1 MERNIVKNRFIPLIL
16 FSILL
21 LGGCATKP
29 VANIALDPYV
39 PGQAAFQKCGT
50 IFVSGIVD
58 KRKQKEVVGEIV
70 KKGKAVTMVKTSQNM
85 EKWFKA
91 ALEKALGAEGCKITP
106 KSTHHPKIARV
117 YIRIDKI
124 EAKLDRDRLTGE
136 NLEAQV
142 YVTLFM
148 RQGKSQRIIK
158 KIGLTQRKWVPPLSS
173 ESAIKAY
180 LQETLDEVVDMVV
193 EHIDSYRF

>member
-1 MERNIVKNRFIPLIL
+1 MKNRFIPLIL

-85 EKWFKA
+85 EKWFKE

-117 YIRIDKI
+117 YIRID
-124 EAKLDRDRLTGE
+124 
-136 NLEAQV
+136 
-142 YVTLFM
+142 
-148 RQGKSQRIIK
+148 
-158 KIGLTQRKWVPPLSS
+158 
-173 ESAIKAY
+173 
-180 LQETLDEVVDMVV
+180 
-193 EHIDSYRF
+193 

>member
-1 MERNIVKNRFIPLIL
+1 MKKRFVPIIL
-16 FSILL
+16 FAIML

-39 PGQAAFQKCGT
+39 PGKAAFQKCGT

-58 KRKQKEVVGEIV
+58 KRPKKEVVGEIV
-70 KKGKAVTMVKTSQNM
+70 KKGKAVTVVKTSQDM
-85 EKWFKA
+85 EKWFRE
-91 ALEKALGAEGCKITP
+91 ALEKALGAEGCTITP

-124 EAKLDRDRLTGE
+124 EAKLDRDKLTGE

-173 ESAIKAY
+173 EAAIKEY
-180 LQETLDEVVDMVV
+180 LQETLDEVVAMVI